1 MQSFPMSHSSTP
13 MKFNGRMLPH
23 HMNIDGWNEF
33 RAMNKNPCE
42 FFFQNK
48 IVVLEMKIFTN
59 KIQMEQDWNKIIM

>member
-1 MQSFPMSHSSTP
+1 
-13 MKFNGRMLPH
+13 
-23 HMNIDGWNEF
+23 MNIDGWNEF